1 MKKKI
6 LKFINTE
13 KPDMVKPDMDLPR
26 LETPAQINIEDVYK
40 RQVKMN
46 GAYAP
51 PLTAPP
57 AFADRQSRGDSKE
70 CCRPALLSERGNFHD
85 RR

>member
-1 MKKKI
+1 
-6 LKFINTE
+6 
-13 KPDMVKPDMDLPR
+13 
-26 LETPAQINIEDVYK
+26 
-40 RQVKMN
+40 MN

-70 CCRPALLSERGNFHD
+70 CCRPQYYQEGTEKVDNTACIWYNVYIKYRRCFYDRTTAEIGVKSIHGNI
-85 RR
+85 